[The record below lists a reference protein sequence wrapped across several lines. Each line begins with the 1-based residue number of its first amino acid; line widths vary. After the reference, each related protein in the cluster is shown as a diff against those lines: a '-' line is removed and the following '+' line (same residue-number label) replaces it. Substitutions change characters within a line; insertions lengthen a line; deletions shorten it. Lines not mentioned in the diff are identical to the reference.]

1 MSKRSIE
8 ETTTTEFSFEDSN
21 EDSNLEKKIKLQNQ
35 KIIEKVKEINEEI
48 DINEHEVQKFLLI
61 FHSLFEIVTSEQA
74 IEETDVFL
82 NDTILTVVKII
93 ADLLKNNIENLK
105 LPAVLKTALKKLKS
119 LFTKI
124 KAEETVKTEE
134 INNAREKGTE
144 HSILTSETSSSSREG
159 REEQ

>member
-1 MSKRSIE
+1 MSKRSIVG
-8 ETTTTEFSFEDSN
+8 TTNTEFIFDDSN
-21 EDSNLEKKIKLQNQ
+21 EQVRRKIKLRNQ
-35 KIIEKVKEINEEI
+35 KIIQKIKETNKEI

-74 IEETDVFL
+74 IEETDGFL

-93 ADLLKNNIENLK
+93 ADLLKNNIESLK

-134 INNAREKGTE
+134 ISNAREKGTE
-144 HSILTSETSSSSREG
+144 HSIQTSETGSTSGEG
-159 REEQ
+159 RQEQ

>member
-1 MSKRSIE
+1 M
-8 ETTTTEFSFEDSN
+8 
-21 EDSNLEKKIKLQNQ
+21 
-35 KIIEKVKEINEEI
+35 
-48 DINEHEVQKFLLI
+48 
-61 FHSLFEIVTSEQA
+61 TSEQA
-74 IEETDVFL
+74 IEETDGFL
-82 NDTILTVVKII
+82 NDTILTVIKII

-134 INNAREKGTE
+134 ISNAREKGAE
-144 HSILTSETSSSSREG
+144 HSIQTSETSDSSGEG

>member
-1 MSKRSIE
+1 MSERSIV
-8 ETTTTEFSFEDSN
+8 ETTTTEFSFDDSN
-21 EDSNLEKKIKLQNQ
+21 EQLRKKIKLQNQ

-74 IEETDVFL
+74 IEETDGFL

-134 INNAREKGTE
+134 ISNAREKGTE
-144 HSILTSETSSSSREG
+144 HSIQTSETSSTCREG

>member
-1 MSKRSIE
+1 MSERSIV
-8 ETTTTEFSFEDSN
+8 ETTTTEFSFDDSN
-21 EDSNLEKKIKLQNQ
+21 EQLRKKTLQNQ

-74 IEETDVFL
+74 VEETDGFL

-124 KAEETVKTEE
+124 KAEETVKTKD
-134 INNAREKGTE
+134 ISNASEKGTE
-144 HSILTSETSSSSREG
+144 HSIQTSETGSTSGEG

>member
-21 EDSNLEKKIKLQNQ
+21 EQLRKKIKLQNQ

-61 FHSLFEIVTSEQA
+61 FHSLFEIVTSEEA
-74 IEETDVFL
+74 IEETDGFL

-93 ADLLKNNIENLK
+93 ADLLKNNIESLK
-105 LPAVLKTALKKLKS
+105 LPTVLKTALKKLKS

-124 KAEETVKTEE
+124 KAEETEINPEVIENAEHSVLTEE
-134 INNAREKGTE
+134 N
-144 HSILTSETSSSSREG
+144 TSASREG

>member
-21 EDSNLEKKIKLQNQ
+21 EQLRKKIKLQNQ

-74 IEETDVFL
+74 IEETDGFL

-93 ADLLKNNIENLK
+93 ADLLKNNIESLK
-105 LPAVLKTALKKLKS
+105 LPTVLKTALKKLKS

-124 KAEETVKTEE
+124 KAEETEIKPEVIENAKHSVQTEE
-134 INNAREKGTE
+134 T
-144 HSILTSETSSSSREG
+144 TSASGER

>member
-1 MSKRSIE
+1 MSKRSIVG
-8 ETTTTEFSFEDSN
+8 TTNTEFIFDDSN
-21 EDSNLEKKIKLQNQ
+21 EQVRRKIKLQNQ

-48 DINEHEVQKFLLI
+48 DINEHEVEKFLLI

-74 IEETDVFL
+74 VEETDGFL

-144 HSILTSETSSSSREG
+144 HSIQTSETSSSSREG

>member
-8 ETTTTEFSFEDSN
+8 ETTTTEFSFDDSN
-21 EDSNLEKKIKLQNQ
+21 EQLRKKIKLQNQ

-61 FHSLFEIVTSEQA
+61 FHSLFEIVTFEEA
-74 IEETDVFL
+74 IEETDGFL

-93 ADLLKNNIENLK
+93 ADLLKNNIESLK
-105 LPAVLKTALKKLKS
+105 LPTVLKTALKKLKS

-124 KAEETVKTEE
+124 KDEETQIKPEVTE
-134 INNAREKGTE
+134 NAE
-144 HSILTSETSSSSREG
+144 HSVQTEG
-159 REEQ
+159 KK

>member
-21 EDSNLEKKIKLQNQ
+21 EQLRKKKLQNQ
-35 KIIEKVKEINEEI
+35 KIIEKVKVINKEI

-74 IEETDVFL
+74 IEETDGFL

-93 ADLLKNNIENLK
+93 ADLLKNNIESLK
-105 LPAVLKTALKKLKS
+105 LPTVLKTALKKLKS

-124 KAEETVKTEE
+124 KDEETEIKPEITENAERSVQTEE
-134 INNAREKGTE
+134 T
-144 HSILTSETSSSSREG
+144 TSASGEG

>member
-8 ETTTTEFSFEDSN
+8 ETATTEFSFDDSN
-21 EDSNLEKKIKLQNQ
+21 EQLRKKIKLQNQ

-61 FHSLFEIVTSEQA
+61 FHSLFEIVTFEQA
-74 IEETDVFL
+74 IEETDGFL

-93 ADLLKNNIENLK
+93 ADLLKNNIESLK

-134 INNAREKGTE
+134 ISNAREKGTE
-144 HSILTSETSSSSREG
+144 HSIQTSETGSTSGEG
-159 REEQ
+159 RQEQ

>member
-1 MSKRSIE
+1 M
-8 ETTTTEFSFEDSN
+8 
-21 EDSNLEKKIKLQNQ
+21 
-35 KIIEKVKEINEEI
+35 
-48 DINEHEVQKFLLI
+48 
-61 FHSLFEIVTSEQA
+61 TSEQA
-74 IEETDVFL
+74 IEETDGFI

-124 KAEETVKTEE
+124 KTEETVKTEE
-134 INNAREKGTE
+134 ISNAREKRAE
-144 HSILTSETSSSSREG
+144 HSIQTSKTSSSGREG

>member
-1 MSKRSIE
+1 MSKRSLE

-61 FHSLFEIVTSEQA
+61 FHSLFEIVTFEQA
-74 IEETDVFL
+74 IEETDGFL

-144 HSILTSETSSSSREG
+144 HSIQTSETSSSSREG

>member
-8 ETTTTEFSFEDSN
+8 ETATTEFSFDDSN
-21 EDSNLEKKIKLQNQ
+21 EQLRKKIKLQNQ

-48 DINEHEVQKFLLI
+48 DINENEIQKFLLI

-74 IEETDVFL
+74 IEETDGFL

-93 ADLLKNNIENLK
+93 ADLLKNNIESLK

-134 INNAREKGTE
+134 ISNAREKGTE
-144 HSILTSETSSSSREG
+144 HSIQTSETGSTSGEG
-159 REEQ
+159 RQEQ

>member
-8 ETTTTEFSFEDSN
+8 ETTTTEFSFDDSN
-21 EDSNLEKKIKLQNQ
+21 EQLRKKIKLQNQ

-48 DINEHEVQKFLLI
+48 DINEYEVQKFLLI
-61 FHSLFEIVTSEQA
+61 FHSLFEIVISEKA
-74 IEETDVFL
+74 IETDGFL
-82 NDTILTVVKII
+82 NDTILAVVKII
-93 ADLLKNNIENLK
+93 ADLLKNKIESLK

-124 KAEETVKTEE
+124 KAEETVKIEGNRNTT
-134 INNAREKGTE
+134 EKGTK
-144 HSILTSETSSSSREG
+144 HSIQTLETSSSSREG

>member
-1 MSKRSIE
+1 M
-8 ETTTTEFSFEDSN
+8 
-21 EDSNLEKKIKLQNQ
+21 QNQ

-48 DINEHEVQKFLLI
+48 DINENEIQKFLLI

-74 IEETDVFL
+74 IEETDGFL

-93 ADLLKNNIENLK
+93 ADLLKNNIESFK
-105 LPAVLKTALKKLKS
+105 LPTVLKTALKKLKS

-124 KAEETVKTEE
+124 KAEETEINPEVIENAEHSVLTEE
-134 INNAREKGTE
+134 N
-144 HSILTSETSSSSREG
+144 TSASREG